1 MNNNM
6 KKYLILAAAAVAALA
21 ACSKMETIDN
31 TPAKR
36 IVFQAANWMPQQT
49 KAGEVSVL
57 NEFTAFPCMAY
68 LHAEGID
75 LKADGTVNGTSYQE
89 FFGAN
94 GETITWNSTAK
105 EWAPTHAY
113 YWPKG
118 SKSFVNFIGWY
129 GVDGNGDSTSPTITY
144 AYESGKYKATL
155 VWNYTATAGNAASNL
170 LYADMAWRYKQNN
183 DPATYGLNGVTV
195 GVPMLFH
202 HALAQINVK
211 VYAEGTNELP
221 LAAGSGTVSDA
232 NATWTIALESPKV
245 TPVYN
250 AGTLTLTNVDP
261 GTEATSQAWTG
272 SWAGTGTAGDIAAS
286 NYNVDKVTKATAGT
300 LFNATCVLPQTIG
313 ADVVLSF
320 NMRITTTYKTAP
332 TNPNVELIPVSIKL
346 NDMGTN
352 AWAQNTK
359 YTYYVKI
366 VPSQGKVL
374 FDPALEADWIAVEGT
389 EQVI

>member
-57 NEFTAFPCMAY
+57 NEFTAFPCKAY

-75 LKADGTVNGTSYQE
+75 LNADGTVNGTSYQN

-94 GETITWNSTAK
+94 GETITWNATDK

-129 GVDGNGDSTSPTITY
+129 GVDGNGAATNPTITY
-144 AYESGKYKATL
+144 AYDSGESKYKATL

-221 LAAGSGTVSDA
+221 LTAGTGSVSDA
-232 NATWTIALESPKV
+232 NATWTIALENPAI

-261 GTEATSQAWTG
+261 GTNTSQAWTG

-286 NYNVDKVTKATAGT
+286 NYNVEKVTKETAGT

-313 ADVVLSF
+313 ETVVLSF
-320 NMRITTTYKTAP
+320 DMRRQSEHRAHPRVHQTERDGYQR
-332 TNPNVELIPVSIKL
+332 L
-346 NDMGTN
+346 
-352 AWAQNTK
+352 
-359 YTYYVKI
+359 
-366 VPSQGKVL
+366 
-374 FDPALEADWIAVEGT
+374 GT
-389 EQVI
+389 EDPVHLLCQDCPFTG